1 MANIPRYDP
10 RDSEVLSPLM
20 AGFSEALVKLS
31 SVLNLN
37 TKTIKNVELEKLPW
51 TNSQG
56 KTVMGVLYQAPDNN
70 RLWVNSP
77 APVIRKNGSVINS
90 ATNYF
95 TVDPIGG
102 GIFFQEEYSLL
113 ESDTLTVD
121 ATIVIPESKALYDIL
136 NDISELKTKAAH
148 DKGYFATV
156 EELKEQYSTG
166 GVGDFALIGS
176 TDTLWV
182 WDDATN
188 QWLDSHKATDL
199 SNYYTK
205 PQTDNLLQQKEP
217 NINPKGDLATDDNF
231 YYGGRKQWI
240 DLLYKIRNT
249 VLSGLDTSAKE
260 IITATDTVIGALGKL
275 QGQITDTNSVVS
287 THTEKINGLT
297 QADIAI
303 QNSIQEIQQKNTE
316 QDQSI
321 TNIQSKDT
329 EQDGKIAT
337 NTSNISALGQSK
349 ADREE
354 LPNKVFSATLTVAGW
369 TLVSEG
375 IYSQSITNPNVTA
388 TDKLNIAPTT
398 DTFIQEML
406 DTGIVGLVAKND
418 DGNLKVLLYGEKP
431 KTDFTVSV
439 EIIPTK
445 LV

>member
-37 TKTIKNVELEKLPW
+37 TKTITNVELEKLPW

-70 RLWVNSP
+70 KLWVTSP
-77 APVIRKNGSVINS
+77 APVIRKNGAVINP

-95 TVDPIGG
+95 TIDPIGG

-113 ESDTLTVD
+113 ESDTVTVD
-121 ATIVIPESKALYDIL
+121 ATIVVPESKALYDII
-136 NDISELKTKAAH
+136 NDISELKTKASH
-148 DKGYFATV
+148 DKGYYATV
-156 EELKEQYSTG
+156 EELKEQHATAV
-166 GVGDFALIGS
+166 VGDFALIGS

-182 WDDATN
+182 WDDGTS
-188 QWLDSHKATDL
+188 QWVDSHKATDL

-205 PQTDNLLQQKEP
+205 PQTDNLLEQKEP
-217 NINPKGDLATDDNF
+217 NINPKGDSAADDNF

-275 QGQITDTNSVVS
+275 QAQVTDTNSTVS
-287 THTEKINGLT
+287 THTEKINALT
-297 QADIAI
+297 QADIEI
-303 QNSIQEIQQKNTE
+303 KNSIKEVEKKNTE

-329 EQDGKIAT
+329 EQDGKIT
-337 NTSNISALGQSK
+337 GLEQGK
-349 ADREE
+349 ADKTE
-354 LPNKVFSATLTVAGW
+354 LPNKVFTATLSVEGW
-369 TLVSEG
+369 NLLSEG
-375 IYSQSITNPNVTA
+375 IYSQSITNSSVTA

-398 DTFIQEML
+398 DGFIKEMI
-406 DTGIVGLVAKND
+406 DAGIVGLVAKND
-418 DGNLKVLLYGEKP
+418 NGTLSVLAYGEKP
-431 KTDFTVSV
+431 KQEITVSV
-439 EIIPTK
+439 EIVSTTQI
-445 LV
+445 